1 MNNSEKLDLLIQ
13 KFAGVDKRLDG
24 IDARLD
30 GIDARLDGI
39 DARLDGIDTRLDGV
53 DARLDNM
60 ETDIKDI
67 KLTIENELRVNIQ
80 RIAEGHMDLDR
91 KLREALVP
99 NQEMEM
105 LAIKVRMLDTDVK
118 DIQKKIS

>member
-13 KFAGVDKRLDG
+13 KFEGVDKRLDG
-24 IDARLD
+24 IDA
-30 GIDARLDGI
+30 
-39 DARLDGIDTRLDGV
+39 RLDGV

-67 KLTIENELRVNIQ
+67 KLIIENELRVNIQ

-99 NQEMEM
+99 NQEVEM

-118 DIQKKIS
+118 EIQKKIS

>member
-13 KFAGVDKRLDG
+13 KFEGVDKRLDG
-24 IDARLD
+24 IDA
-30 GIDARLDGI
+30 
-39 DARLDGIDTRLDGV
+39 RLDGV

-99 NQEMEM
+99 NQEVEM

-118 DIQKKIS
+118 EIQKKIS

>member
-13 KFAGVDKRLDG
+13 KFAGVDK
-24 IDARLD
+24 RLD